1 MIKIRIG
8 KKSLT
13 EEKIGDKFYLYHSTN
28 TKGDM
33 SNLHSFRNGI
43 RTDRNL
49 TDMAK
54 NQGGGFYL
62 WQNKQTAL
70 KRLKSSMIGPDSNE
84 YRAFD
89 KSKDGYPLLVTI
101 EALELNPI
109 NFVADSE
116 VSVAGISNILIRNIS
131 NINKILID
139 NAEKLPPRVGSN
151 QVRYDGK
158 FIFNDIGTYSISI
171 PKKYIIKSGNGQES
185 FRPES
190 IRGADSGEWG
200 QRLAVLYYDL
210 FNLLQQ
216 KDEQL
221 YLNMMKEIL
230 SDKETDAVK
239 YVGKEIIKPYKLEI
253 LDEKGNL
260 IDVTN
265 KDP

>member
-28 TKGDM
+28 TKSDL
-33 SNLHSFRNGI
+33 SNLHSLRSGI
-43 RTDRNL
+43 RTDKNL
-49 TDMAK
+49 TNMATE
-54 NQGGGFYL
+54 QGAGFYL
-62 WQNKQTAL
+62 WQNRQSAL
-70 KRLKSSMIGPDSNE
+70 KRLKSSMVIPDQGA
-84 YRAFD
+84 YRQFI
-89 KSKDGYPLLVTI
+89 KEKDGYPLLVTI

-116 VSVAGISNILIRNIS
+116 VSVAGISNVLIRNIS

-139 NAEKLPPRVGSN
+139 NAEKLPPRIGSS
-151 QVRYDGK
+151 QIRYDGK
-158 FIFNDIGTYSISI
+158 FIFNDIGTYSINI
-171 PKKYIIKSGNGQES
+171 PKKHIIKSGNGRES

-190 IRGADSGEWG
+190 IRGPDSGEWG

-216 KDEQL
+216 KDGQL
-221 YLNMMKEIL
+221 YSNMMKEIL
-230 SDKETDAVK
+230 SDKEIDAIK
-239 YVGKEIIKPYKLEI
+239 YVGKEIIKPYRLEI